1 MRAPHE
7 VEHLIVRILSGREGK
22 PSPPESAARFLEL
35 CQSHGVSA
43 IILAKLKKEGISG
56 SGWEGILQQ
65 LEKIRRQYMV
75 RNIYLLD
82 RLRAFHSTLRKA
94 GIPSIVLKGASLL
107 YLLYTDIGLRPMTD
121 VDVLIRKQDLRET
134 LDLLANDGWQVPH
147 EEEIKYF
154 HEHFYHLDIR
164 TNDDFATLFEIH
176 WNLEKE
182 LCHSIEIAG
191 LWERAIDADHDG
203 DSIRRLS
210 NEDLILHLLIHL
222 AYHHYF
228 SPRLIWVHD
237 IKEMIGRCSLDWDL
251 LLTLAER
258 WRIRT
263 PVYYSLQYL
272 EKIFPG
278 AVPAEIFRRTA
289 IGWMRKRLLR
299 LGSAP
304 DPLFLTRPFDN
315 RFLRW
320 TTSLYFIDKP
330 IDIIR
335 MVWKH
340 SGPKLQWLSR
350 QRKLRAG

>member
-1 MRAPHE
+1 MRAPYKN
-7 VEHLIVRILSGREGK
+7 EHLIVRLLSGREGK
-22 PSPPESAARFLEL
+22 PTPPESEARFLEL
-35 CQSHGVSA
+35 CQSHGVSS
-43 IILAKLKKEGISG
+43 IILAKLKERRLPGD
-56 SGWEGILQQ
+56 GWEGILRQ
-65 LEKIRRQYMV
+65 LEKTRRQYMV

-94 GIPSIVLKGASLL
+94 GIPSIVLKGGSLL
-107 YLLYTDIGLRPMTD
+107 SLLYTDIGLRPMTD
-121 VDVLIRKQDLRET
+121 VDVLINKQDLRQT
-134 LDLLANDGWQVPH
+134 LDLLSNDGWQVPP

-191 LWERAIDADHDG
+191 LWARSIEAHHDG
-203 DSIRRLS
+203 EPFRRLS

-222 AYHHYF
+222 PYHHYF

-237 IKEMIGRCSLDWDL
+237 IREMIGRCTLDWEFV
-251 LLTLAER
+251 LTLAEQ
-258 WRIRT
+258 WKIRT
-263 PVYYSLQYL
+263 PVYYSLQYV
-272 EKIFPG
+272 EKVFPG
-278 AVPAEIFRRTA
+278 AVPAEVLRRMA
-289 IGWMRKRLLR
+289 IGWMRKGLLR
-299 LGSAP
+299 LASAP
-304 DPLFLTRPFDN
+304 DPLYLTRPFDN
-315 RFLRW
+315 KFLRW
-320 TTSLYFIDKP
+320 ITSLYFIDKP

-340 SGPKLQWLSR
+340 SGPKLRWLSR